1 MLNVFELNR
10 QRDEKEVRKYETY
23 RKILEKVHFKIE
35 QNSKK
40 GISFCFYN
48 LPNYLP
54 GLPAYNILKCAEYV
68 IERLRK
74 LGIIVLYFDPNTIYA
89 TWEHI
94 PSSLKNP
101 VVKKLESEIITNPY
115 KDYSQLIHQLSF
127 PEHNQNT
134 PMLQY
139 FTQDKVY
146 NDTSSIYSSYS
157 VQNTNNNQTAV
168 NQMNNGNPYFFNTI
182 PANSRPYSLT
192 YSNELNNI

>member
-10 QRDEKEVRKYETY
+10 HRDEKEVRKYETY
-23 RKILEKVHFKIE
+23 RKILEKVHFKIQ

-48 LPNYLP
+48 LPTYLP
-54 GLPAYNILKCAEYV
+54 GLPAYDIQKCAEYI
-68 IERLRK
+68 IERLK
-74 LGIIVLYFDPNTIYA
+74 KIGIIVLYFHPNAIYA

-127 PEHNQNT
+127 PEYSQNSQ
-134 PMLQY
+134 MLQY
-139 FTQDKVY
+139 FTQDKISS
-146 NDTSSIYSSYS
+146 NDTRSIHSTYSL
-157 VQNTNNNQTAV
+157 QNSNNRTV
-168 NQMNNGNPYFFNTI
+168 NQSNNGNPYFFNTI
-182 PANSRPYSLT
+182 PANSRPYSIT
-192 YSNELNNI
+192 YSNEFNHI